1 MITKN
6 EVLEHYNIPLI
17 PLADICEDLL
27 GYPYE
32 RAKYLAK
39 LGAIGLPLIKFQPNS
54 TKARWYVHLDDLT
67 AVIQDKRDGA
77 AEAYHEY
84 VMSDFV

>member
-17 PLADICEDLL
+17 PLTDICEDLL

-39 LGAIGLPLIKFQPNS
+39 LGAIDLPLIKFS
-54 TKARWYVHLDDLT
+54 TKLH
-67 AVIQDKRDGA
+67 
-77 AEAYHEY
+77 
-84 VMSDFV
+84 